1 MKWKEISFSKM
12 TIDEKYRLEHYLE
25 FYEITAWRREYV
37 GRFHKYNIK
46 GDKGFFQ
53 ITSSYDF
60 IEKME
65 PHVGPKWFHDT
76 IRVFEMVRQGQVS
89 MERRAYQT
97 ILGNWIEGILPPDF
111 I

>member
-1 MKWKEISFSKM
+1 MKWKEIPFHEM
-12 TIDEKYRLEHYLE
+12 TIGEKYRLEHYLE
-25 FYEITAWRREYV
+25 FHEITAWCREYI

-46 GDKGFFQ
+46 GDKAFFE

-76 IRVFEMVRQGQVS
+76 IMVYEMVRQGQIS
-89 MERRAYQT
+89 MERRAYHT
-97 ILGNWIEGILPPDF
+97 ILGNLIEGMLPTDY

>member
-1 MKWKEISFSKM
+1 MKWKRVPFTSM
-12 TIDEKYRLEHYLE
+12 TIGEKYRLEHHLE
-25 FYEITAWRREYV
+25 FCEITAWCREYV

-46 GDKGFFQ
+46 GDKAFFE

-76 IRVFEMVRQGQVS
+76 ILVYEMVRQAHLS

-97 ILGNWIEGILPPDF
+97 ILGNLIEGILPPNYL
-111 I
+111 